1 MENVR
6 AGDIMIPLEAYPHM
20 QDSYT
25 LRHAIEII
33 EKSQLERHGRK
44 SLPRVLLV
52 FNEKSEL
59 LGTVRRRD
67 ILRGLEPEFLLQ
79 EPISYRRKLF
89 DVKIDPDLSEL
100 SFDKVISGVRERA
113 NRPVSEV
120 MLPILATVDYQDHII
135 KVIYEMNMHN
145 VSILPVLKDSRVVC
159 FFRTRENEQVFAQ
172 ILL

>member
-6 AGDIMIPLEAYPHM
+6 VGDIMIPLEDYPHL
-20 QDSYT
+20 QDSCS
-25 LRHAIEII
+25 LRQAIEII

-79 EPISYRRKLF
+79 EPITYRRKLF

-145 VSILPVLKDSRVVC
+145 VSILPVLKDSRVVGIV
-159 FFRTRENEQVFAQ
+159 RTVEIVHVIAGI
-172 ILL
+172 IL

>member
-1 MENVR
+1 MEKVLV
-6 AGDIMIPLEAYPHM
+6 GDIMIPLEDYPHM
-20 QDSYT
+20 QDSCT
-25 LRHAIEII
+25 LRQAIEII

-145 VSILPVLKDSRVVC
+145 VSILPVLKDSRVVGVV
-159 FFRTRENEQVFAQ
+159 RTVEIVHVIAES
-172 ILL
+172 IL